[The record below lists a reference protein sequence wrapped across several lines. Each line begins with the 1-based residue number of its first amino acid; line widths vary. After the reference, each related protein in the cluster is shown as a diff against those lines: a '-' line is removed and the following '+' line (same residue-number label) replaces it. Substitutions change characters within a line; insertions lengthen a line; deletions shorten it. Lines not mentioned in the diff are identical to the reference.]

1 MESLYD
7 ILEISSEANEKEIK
21 AAYKRLALKYHP
33 DKNFGDSYA
42 EEKFKS
48 INNAYQILSD
58 STRKAHYDYSRNN
71 PYFYQNSTYT
81 YSHNTNTYSENNHTK
96 NSKSWTYTNEDRKR
110 DEALAIK
117 WMIGFFIVVIIIS
130 ATLYGWQYLQ
140 DKWENEKAL
149 LRKREIIEKV
159 KQKYAENAYRE
170 SLKELKV
177 IKAEIPNDDD
187 IDNLYDEVIEQLKKS
202 ADESF
207 NQRNY
212 AKSLDYYTT
221 LKEYEKYPNIL
232 NTFQIAYCH
241 RHLNNFEICIEHLQL
256 ILSESPNDLRSH
268 VDLAN
273 IYVENLNNLEKAN
286 YHYDKA
292 IHIII
297 SHYKELYG
305 DAYAVMLNIDAI
317 PDIHYEAF
325 IGKATLR
332 IRKKE
337 FNNSLRESSWAIYI
351 RPENPKAYILKAEAL
366 FELNRISEAISQL
379 KTAKKLGSEETEILK
394 RKYKVND

>member
-7 ILEISSEANEKEIK
+7 ILEVSPDATDREIK

-33 DKNFGDSYA
+33 DKNSGDSHA

-58 STRKAHYDYSRNN
+58 PSRKTQYDYNRKN

-81 YSHNTNTYSENNHTK
+81 YSHNNAYSDNTK
-96 NSKSWTYTNEDRKR
+96 NTKSWTYTKEDREK

-117 WMIGFFIVVIIIS
+117 WMIGFFIAVIIVSSMI
-130 ATLYGWQYLQ
+130 YGWQYFQ
-140 DKWENEKAL
+140 EKRENEEAIS
-149 LRKREIIEKV
+149 RKMEIIEKV
-159 KQKYAENAYRE
+159 KQKYSENAFRE
-170 SLKELKV
+170 SLKELRV

-202 ADESF
+202 AEESF
-207 NQRNY
+207 NQKNY
-212 AKSLDYYTT
+212 LKSLDYYTT
-221 LKEYEKYPNIL
+221 LKEYEKFPNVL
-232 NTFQIAYCH
+232 NIFQIAYCH
-241 RHLNNFEICIEHLQL
+241 RYLNNYDISINYLEL

-268 VDLAN
+268 IDLAN
-273 IYVENLNNLEKAN
+273 IYFENLNNLDKAN

-292 IHIII
+292 IQIII

-305 DAYAVMLNIDAI
+305 DAYAVMLNIDVI

-325 IGKATLR
+325 TGKSSLR
-332 IRKKE
+332 IKRKE
-337 FNNSLRESSWAIYI
+337 YNNSLKESSWAIYI
-351 RPENPKAYILKAEAL
+351 RPENPKAYLLKAEAL
-366 FELNRISEAISQL
+366 FELNKVSEAIAQL
-379 KTAKKLGSEETEILK
+379 KIAKKLGSEEAEVLK
-394 RKYKVND
+394 NKYKVSF